1 MRKIEDIM
9 VWHKARALIKE
20 VYMITRDFPKE
31 EQYGLVSQ
39 LRRAVVSI
47 AANISEGAGRNTNGE
62 FKQFLGIASGSA
74 YEVQTLLQI
83 SNDLQMVSST
93 TLENLN
99 KQTVEIQKMIFGFQQ
114 TLNK

>member
-9 VWHKARALIKE
+9 VWHKARVLIKE
-20 VYMITRDFPKE
+20 VYMVTRDFPKE

-47 AANISEGAGRNTNGE
+47 AANIAEGAGRNTNEE

-83 SNDLQMVSST
+83 SNDLQMVTST
-93 TLENLN
+93 LFENLN